1 MRDTNE
7 KVFDGAFRTMLE
19 KMPQLMIP
27 LINEAFHTNYTAVDL
42 KHQLKNEHVD
52 IVEGMKRSTD
62 SLLYI
67 GDKRYHLECQKNP
80 DSSMA
85 IRMFEYDVAI
95 ALETSRESRNN
106 EIVFPESCVL
116 YLTHNK
122 LIGDTVNIPVRFSDG
137 YVHQYKVPVV
147 KAQSYSRDEIF
158 SKNLHVLL
166 PYYILRYEKILKS
179 SSNDDNLHRQLLTEY
194 EKITKQLHETVDV
207 GVYTNLVQIMKNVL
221 DYELEADT
229 QLKGA
234 IEMIMEAEVWELP
247 TEKMMRLG
255 QHKSVDMLIKK
266 KGMTEEEACELIEV
280 KLEEY
285 REYKEKQRQEL
296 SQEERADEMILK
308 KPGGKKL

>member
-1 MRDTNE
+1 M
-7 KVFDGAFRTMLE
+7 
-19 KMPQLMIP
+19 
-27 LINEAFHTNYTAVDL
+27 
-42 KHQLKNEHVD
+42 
-52 IVEGMKRSTD
+52 
-62 SLLYI
+62 
-67 GDKRYHLECQKNP
+67 
-80 DSSMA
+80 
-85 IRMFEYDVAI
+85 
-95 ALETSRESRNN
+95 
-106 EIVFPESCVL
+106 
-116 YLTHNK
+116 
-122 LIGDTVNIPVRFSDG
+122 
-137 YVHQYKVPVV
+137 
-147 KAQSYSRDEIF
+147 
-158 SKNLHVLL
+158 
-166 PYYILRYEKILKS
+166 KS

-296 SQEERADEMILK
+296 SQEERANEMILK